1 MDGAAAFAAWLI
13 GQTGY
18 RWVMP
23 TPFPTARNALLSVFQ
38 SAAAAVAR
46 HETGGT
52 DVTGHP
58 LPAAAAHIA
67 AARRDPERAY
77 GPPSSAVPSMT
88 CAGLGLELLEAM
100 AAGDAERAR
109 ALHDR
114 LSFSQCDP
122 RWSETLVAY
131 AGTLGLGGQ
140 PRPVPYIRHQSAGDF
155 VVQAPAIAMRIALI
169 SDWGTGTREAC
180 KVAALLAAQR
190 PDAVIHL
197 GDIYFSGTAAE
208 CERHFLAPLRAV
220 LPDARL
226 FTLCGNHDVYS
237 GGAGYYGLLRQIGQP
252 ASYFC
257 FRSPD
262 DSWQVLGA
270 DTGLHDRNPF
280 GEHASLTRL
289 DEQEEAWH
297 SDKLYRFPGRTIL
310 LSHHQPFSAFAQIG
324 PQAERSPVNPWLMA
338 SHGRLSQAGRIDAWF
353 WGHEHRLKLYAP
365 YRGVAAGRNI
375 GYGAIPVEA
384 VPGPE
389 TPLPGLAD
397 PPPVLTE
404 VPLDLVEGAYT
415 HGFVLLDMRAS
426 LVEASYWAITRPDGA
441 IYREY
446 FTRSEAVLS

>member
-1 MDGAAAFAAWLI
+1 MPGLAIVWASRI
-13 GQTGY
+13 GYTAL
-18 RWVMP
+18 MP
-23 TPFPTARNALLSVFQ
+23 TPFPTTRNALLSVFQ

-46 HETGGT
+46 HRTGAT
-52 DVTGHP
+52 DVTGHA
-58 LPAAAAHIA
+58 LPAAAAHIM
-67 AARRDPERAY
+67 AARRDPQRAY
-77 GPPSSAVPSMT
+77 GPPSSAMPSMT

-100 AAGDAERAR
+100 AAGDAAR
-109 ALHDR
+109 TQALRDR

-122 RWSETLVAY
+122 RWFETLAAY
-131 AGTLGLGGQ
+131 AATLGLGGQ
-140 PRPVPYIRHQSAGDF
+140 PRPIPYIRYQSAGDF
-155 VVQAPAIAMRIALI
+155 VVQAQTADMRIALI

-180 KVAALLAAQR
+180 AVAASLARQQ
-190 PDAVIHL
+190 PDVVIHL

-208 CERHFLAPLRAV
+208 CERHFLAPLRAA
-220 LPDARL
+220 LPTARL

-257 FRSPD
+257 LRSPD
-262 DSWQVLGA
+262 DSWQLLGA
-270 DTGLHDRNPF
+270 DTGLHDGNPF

-289 DEQEEAWH
+289 DEREEAWH
-297 SDKLYRFPGRTIL
+297 ADKLRGFPGRTIF

-324 PQAERSPVNPWLMA
+324 PPAERSPLNPWLMA
-338 SHGRLSQAGRIDAWF
+338 SHDRLSQAGRIDAWF

-397 PPPVLTE
+397 PPSVLTE
-404 VPLDLVEGAYT
+404 VPLDVVEGAYT
-415 HGFVLLDMRAS
+415 HGFVLLDMRAGS
-426 LVEASYWAITRPDGA
+426 ADASYWAVTRPDGA
-441 IYREY
+441 IYREGFY
-446 FTRSEAVLS
+446 GREAVLS